1 MKLRIKKLSL
11 FNYAGFPSFEITF
24 TSKTLV
30 SGKNGLGKTTIANA
44 IFSTL
49 FSGRNINGTKADRH
63 RPHDEIGEILNC
75 DPVIA
80 ILVLEIDGVEHTIQR
95 TEQQVWVK
103 HRNSFEPKF
112 EGNTTSYTV
121 DGEHY
126 IESKYKKW
134 LEEQGVTEKEFRFV
148 TSATDLLNM
157 NVNDRRAQLIEMF
170 GDADCDFDIAA
181 RNDKYQPLRESLRKY
196 SVDEVMERQKDKL
209 KQCEKVLKDLP
220 LRIRERKEM
229 LVDVDEEELNKQKD
243 KILKKL
249 DDIATQRETLL
260 NGSEGA
266 KRFKKQNIEND
277 ISKLS
282 GSLINEYYKLDN
294 DKKAALSIAESSLRK
309 MQEQAEVIKVDYK
322 SKHEQLALFKS
333 EIEKTQIEYKEVL
346 QTSFDE
352 NNLVCPTC
360 GRPYDSTMIED
371 AKTHFEKEKQ
381 SQIEKINNKGQEL
394 FDKYTNLKKEI
405 ETIIEN
411 AKQLQVDIDKQKAEV
426 KVRQMDADSLCSL
439 DDYIKS
445 NEDYISLNKQ
455 LLDLDKEIVDSKD
468 KKSDMEE
475 LQRLEVEYKAKLNE
489 VNTKLS
495 QAFYNN
501 RNKEFIVTYETQLE
515 EARTRAAKIQQLLDL
530 AAELKNEKIKLVQE
544 KINSHFKLVRW
555 VMFEPQ
561 INGNVA
567 DVCKA
572 TVRGSILRNDLN
584 TGMSV
589 LAEIDICN
597 AFQKKLGIIA
607 PIIIDNAEQLD
618 SDSISKINA
627 DSQLIMFRVTDDN
640 ELKIEQGGA

>member
-24 TSKTLV
+24 TEKTLV

-103 HRNSFEPKF
+103 HRNSFEPQF

-157 NVNDRRAQLIEMF
+157 SVNDRRAQLIEMF

-196 SVDEVMERQKDKL
+196 SVDEVMERQKDKI

-249 DDIATQRETLL
+249 DDIATKREALL

-282 GSLINEYYKLDN
+282 GSLINEYYKIDN
-294 DKKAALSIAESSLRK
+294 EKKAALNLAESSLRK

-333 EIEKTQIEYKEVL
+333 EIEKTQTEYKEVL
-346 QTSFDE
+346 HSSFDE

-371 AKTHFEKEKQ
+371 ARTHFEKEKQ
-381 SQIEKINNKGQEL
+381 SRIEKINDKGQEL
-394 FDKYTNLKKEI
+394 FDKYTSLKKEI
-405 ETIIEN
+405 DTIIEN

-445 NEDYISLNKQ
+445 NKDYISLNKQ
-455 LLDLDKEIVDSKD
+455 LLDLDKEIVNNKD

-475 LQRLEVEYKAKLNE
+475 LQRLEVEYKAKLND

-495 QAFYNN
+495 QAFYNS
-501 RNKEFIVTYETQLE
+501 RNQEFIVTYETQLE

-530 AAELKNEKIKLVQE
+530 AAELKNEKIKLVQDR
-544 KINSHFKLVRW
+544 INSHFKLVKW

-618 SDSISKINA
+618 SDSISKIKA

-640 ELKIEQGGA
+640 ELKIEQGGE